1 MRLVLLAALLVSI
14 VPLLPCRADDS
25 SALINEALDKIVSIE
40 VNGALPQ
47 VMKKI
52 TEQTAVPIEIPQ
64 RVYDLL
70 PWGEQTN
77 IKATIKNQTLRQA
90 LTALTRKLG
99 LTWEL
104 GPQAV
109 KLMPRIPLDRLG
121 RRATI
126 GELQALDLLDNT
138 PLDQTPGPGK
148 PATIQWVINAVD
160 QKLAEL
166 KSPIAV
172 EYRPGDKVKGT
183 ETINLPRNATLNDA
197 LKELSKQTDLTWYPW
212 GQNIIV
218 VSKEAQIGRQL
229 DRTITRRFNGAD
241 VAQVLTELA
250 QAAGVEFDIEP
261 GALQRVPPD
270 FRRITLVL
278 DNARIREAIED
289 IRGVTGLDYNIKST
303 GVYLWNQNAPAAP
316 AAAPVSPIV
325 ATLQLDN
332 GMQLF
337 LRANDIPEDILEY
350 AEHKKLQEF
359 RRLRQMM
366 KDEKFSPAT
375 QPTTQP
381 K

>member
-1 MRLVLLAALLVSI
+1 MRFALLAGLLVSI
-14 VPLLPCRADDS
+14 IPALACQADDS
-25 SALINEALDKIVSIE
+25 SALINEALDKIVTIE

-90 LTALTRKLG
+90 MTALTRKLG

-109 KLMPRIPLDRLG
+109 KLMPRIPLNRLG

-126 GELQALDLLDNT
+126 GELQAMDLIDNT

-148 PATIQWVINAVD
+148 QASIQWVINAID
-160 QKLAEL
+160 QKLADL

-172 EYRPGDKVKGT
+172 EFRPGDKIKGT

-197 LKELSKQTDLTWYPW
+197 LKEISKQTDLTWYPW
-212 GQNIIV
+212 GQNIVV
-218 VSKEAQIGRQL
+218 VSKEAQISRQL

-241 VAQVLTELA
+241 VAQVLTELS
-250 QAAGVEFDIEP
+250 QAAGVEFDLEP

-270 FRRITLVL
+270 FRRITLML
-278 DNARIREAIED
+278 DNARIREAMED
-289 IRGVTGLDYNIKST
+289 IRGVTGLDYVVKSS

-316 AAAPVSPIV
+316 PAAAPSPIV

-337 LRANDIPEDILEY
+337 LRANDIPEDILSY
-350 AEHKKLQEF
+350 TEHKKLQEF

-366 KDEKFSPAT
+366 KDEQFAPT
-375 QPTTQP
+375 TRPTTQP

>member
-1 MRLVLLAALLVSI
+1 MRLAFPAALLVSI
-14 VPLLPCRADDS
+14 ITAVCHADDS
-25 SALINEALDKIVSIE
+25 SALINEALDKIVTIE

-52 TEQTAVPIEIPQ
+52 TDQTAVPIEIPQ
-64 RVYDLL
+64 HVYDLL

-99 LTWEL
+99 LVWEL

-121 RRATI
+121 RRATL
-126 GELQALDLLDNT
+126 GELQGMDLIDNT

-148 PATIQWVINAVD
+148 PATIQWVISAID

-172 EYRPGDKVKGT
+172 EFRPGDKIKGT
-183 ETINLPRNATLNDA
+183 DIINLPRNATLNDA

-212 GQNIIV
+212 GQNIVIV
-218 VSKEAQIGRQL
+218 TKEAQISRQL

-250 QAAGVEFDIEP
+250 QAAGVEFDLEP
-261 GALQRVPPD
+261 GALQRVPAD
-270 FRRITLVL
+270 FRRITLIL
-278 DNARIREAIED
+278 DNARIREAMED
-289 IRGVTGLDYNIKST
+289 IRGVTGLDYIVKPT
-303 GVYLWNQNAPAAP
+303 GVYLWNQNASATP
-316 AAAPVSPIV
+316 AAAPSPIV

-337 LRANDIPEDILEY
+337 LRANDMPSDILEY

-366 KDEKFSPAT
+366 KDEQFTPAT
-375 QPTTQP
+375 QPTTRP